1 VISFSRLTRLTPGS
15 VAPDFEATDQSGA
28 QVTLT
33 DLLSL
38 GRLVLYFYPRDF
50 TRVCTAEACL
60 FRDASRELA
69 QLNAT
74 IAGVSTDTVASHADF
89 AARHQ
94 IPFRLIADP
103 DRRITRAYDADRW
116 LGFTKRVTYV
126 IDSDRKVLGA
136 FHHELSAQKHLEDVR
151 RVLLG
156 GQ

>member
-1 VISFSRLTRLTPGS
+1 MIPFSRLTRLVPGS
-15 VAPDFEATDQSGA
+15 AAPDFEGVDQSGA
-28 QVTLT
+28 KITL
-33 DLLSL
+33 DELLSL

-50 TRVCTAEACL
+50 TRVCTSQAYL

-74 IAGVSTDTVASHADF
+74 IAGVSTDSASSHAKF
-89 AARHQ
+89 ATEHQ

-103 DRRITRAYDADRW
+103 ERRITRAYDADRW

-126 IDSDRKVLGA
+126 IGSDKKILGA
-136 FHHELSAQKHLEDVR
+136 FQHELSAQKHLEDVR

-156 GQ
+156 G

>member
-1 VISFSRLTRLTPGS
+1 MISFSRLTRLTPGS
-15 VAPDFEATDQSGA
+15 IAPDFEGLDQSGA
-28 QVTLT
+28 KVTLA
-33 DLLSL
+33 DLLSE

-60 FRDASRELA
+60 FRDASRELS

-74 IAGVSTDTVASHADF
+74 IAGVSTDSTDSHARF
-89 AARHQ
+89 ADRHH
-94 IPFRLIADP
+94 IGFRLIADP
-103 DRRITRAYDADRW
+103 ERRITRAYDADRW

-126 IDSDRKVLGA
+126 IDTDKKIIGA

-156 GQ
+156 G